1 MGQKIPIE
9 TSARHIHLSQEDF
22 QILFGAEAQMH
33 YTKELSQPGQYA
45 CQERLTVIGPKGSF
59 EHVIVLGPYRSAT
72 QVEISV
78 TDARKLGIPGV
89 IRQSGDI
96 AGTPGCILTGPCG
109 QVELKKGVIVAKRHI
124 HMTPSDAIRC
134 YALLQFLCPG
144 LQIVGTSSEQL
155 QYYTAGILFVGK
167 RIGLICVHMHGKAE
181 IRADTHHYIRK
192 NK

>member
-1 MGQKIPIE
+1 MSHKIPIE

-22 QILFGAEAQMH
+22 KVLFGADAQMH

-45 CQERLTVIGPKGSF
+45 CQERVTVTGPKGSF
-59 EHVIVLGPYRSAT
+59 EHVIVLGPFRSAT

-109 QVELKKGVIVAKRHI
+109 QIELKEGVIVAKCHI
-124 HMTPSDAIRC
+124 HMTPSAVMYQIMRM
-134 YALLQFLCPG
+134 FL
-144 LQIVGTSSEQL
+144 
-155 QYYTAGILFVGK
+155 
-167 RIGLICVHMHGKAE
+167 
-181 IRADTHHYIRK
+181 
-192 NK
+192 